1 MRSKLSTYNTAII
14 AAALFTLGSFVTGC
28 TKALEEAFG
37 ISKVEFQVRKVLDSG
52 VPENLESYK
61 ADFITGVFVHER
73 NSFSATSI
81 WGNPVVQNMQFKN
94 AGGVLDGDKL
104 YLDKKKE
111 YTIYSYAPYT
121 GDTKLNGEAIPFE
134 HGTDVIHSTR
144 AFSSKT
150 QEDVIN
156 KVELD
161 YEHLT
166 SKVKF
171 IFEDSRDPSL
181 KTLHDFSKMSFR
193 ITGFCKQFYLNVYTG
208 KITRGALDNTVA
220 ITNENDPVCFAP
232 ATSESEFNLE
242 VIIPAA
248 DNSGLPPVII
258 RERFGYNFRTG
269 HSYAITINI
278 TTSQMTINSHIVSW
292 EYKVV
297 EDLEIE
303 TK

>member
-1 MRSKLSTYNTAII
+1 MRNRISSYTTAVI
-14 AAALFTLGSFVTGC
+14 AAALLTFGSFITGC
-28 TKALEEAFG
+28 TKALEDAFG

-61 ADFITGVFVHER
+61 SDFITGVYVHER
-73 NSFSATSI
+73 NALSATSI

-94 AGGVLDGDKL
+94 TGGVLDGDKL

-111 YTIYSYAPYT
+111 YAIYSYAPYVAE
-121 GDTKLNGEAIPFE
+121 TKLNGEAIPFE
-134 HGTDVIHSTR
+134 HGADVIHSTR
-144 AFSSKT
+144 FFSSKT

-166 SKVKF
+166 SKVRF
-171 IFEDSRDPSL
+171 LFEDSRDPSL
-181 KTLHDFSKMSFR
+181 QALHDFSKMNFK
-193 ITGFCKQFYLNVYTG
+193 ITGFCKQFFLNVYTG
-208 KITRGALDNTVA
+208 KITRGPLDNSVA
-220 ITNENDPVCFAP
+220 ITSENDPVCFAP
-232 ATSESEFNLE
+232 ATGESEFNLE
-242 VIIPAA
+242 VIIPSAG
-248 DNSGLPPVII
+248 NTGLPPVII
-258 RERFGYNFRTG
+258 RERFGYNFRPG